1 MLVLSA
7 GLAVL
12 AVGALGV
19 SSASAA
25 TAPALKVC
33 LKLPTGLKEHGL
45 WNTSNCEGA
54 NVTNGAFAWSWA
66 DKNGEATV
74 YCLLGGKLYAES
86 LCETD
91 NGTGPFLESLQ
102 VEPFPRLLG
111 LLLLSLLTGHAAGT
125 ATKIHCEDG
134 KFSGT
139 PATATLN
146 TETTIDYTGCI
157 STEPAGCEVSNPG
170 SKTLGL
176 LITNKLDGRLE
187 SLTLTNFTPETGT
200 KFIEIEY
207 HGTPCKALLGIA
219 FPITGSQMCE
229 FEASASTPAIEQLL
243 TCKTSG
249 SSLKLGTENATY
261 EGKTHIHL
269 EGLPYWKIR

>member
-102 VEPFPRLLG
+102 VEPFPRSLG
-111 LLLLSLLTGHAAGT
+111 LLLLSVLAGHAAGT

-134 KFSGT
+134 NFSGT

-146 TETTIDYTGCI
+146 INTTIDYTGCI
-157 STEPAGCEVSNPG
+157 STEPAGCQVSNPG

-176 LITNKLDGRLE
+176 LITNQLNGRLE
-187 SLTLTNFTPETGT
+187 SLTLVNVTPNEAN
-200 KFIEIEY
+200 KFIEIEF
-207 HGTPCKALLGIA
+207 HGMPCKSLFGIS
-219 FPITGSQMCE
+219 FPISGSQMCE
-229 FEASASTPAIEQLL
+229 SEGGTTPAIEHLL
-243 TCKTSG
+243 TCKASG